1 MPLVFRRQGST
12 ISELSAERAVRSSP
26 LNSPAVDPVLGDD
39 LGDARARDARWSC
52 GSSGPTLVL
61 SMGRRGVHGAS
72 WHRSAAELMLGFV
85 SLLDDLRRDRERLI
99 AIAARHGARQ
109 LRVFGS
115 VARREE
121 QATSDVD
128 VLVRFEPGRSLFDL
142 CALGDELGDTLGRRV
157 DVVTD
162 AALSP
167 YLRER
172 IVSEAVAL

>member
-1 MPLVFRRQGST
+1 
-12 ISELSAERAVRSSP
+12 
-26 LNSPAVDPVLGDD
+26 
-39 LGDARARDARWSC
+39 
-52 GSSGPTLVL
+52 
-61 SMGRRGVHGAS
+61 
-72 WHRSAAELMLGFV
+72 MLGFV

-128 VLVRFEPGRSLFDL
+128 VLVRFESGRSLFDL

-167 YLRER
+167 YLRAR

>member
-1 MPLVFRRQGST
+1 MPLG
-12 ISELSAERAVRSSP
+12 RAVRQARP
-26 LNSPAVDPVLGDD
+26 WYRAWAVERP
-39 LGDARARDARWSC
+39 RD
-52 GSSGPTLVL
+52 V
-61 SMGRRGVHGAS
+61 S
-72 WHRSAAELMLGFV
+72 WHRSDAELMLVFV

-115 VARREE
+115 VARGEE

-167 YLRER
+167 YLRAR

>member
-1 MPLVFRRQGST
+1 MLVGRAGRQARPWYRAWA
-12 ISELSAERAVRSSP
+12 AEAP
-26 LNSPAVDPVLGDD
+26 
-39 LGDARARDARWSC
+39 RD
-52 GSSGPTLVL
+52 
-61 SMGRRGVHGAS
+61 AS
-72 WHRSAAELMLGFV
+72 WHRSAAALMLGIV
-85 SLLDDLRRDRERLI
+85 SLLDDLRRDRDRLI

-109 LRVFGS
+109 VRVFGS

-142 CALGDELGDTLGRRV
+142 CALGAELGDTLGRRV

-167 YLRER
+167 YLRAR